1 MFLSYLKFLYHSKNQ
16 YSVHSP
22 FVYQFLI
29 NGLYKKLDKTAYKS
43 LKLGNIIS
51 RKDKI
56 LFKIIHYFQP
66 KTILQIGKREATIVV
81 QLASK
86 SSKITTVEGF
96 KNIENSTQDNFDSFQ
111 FKNFNLQNKTFN
123 DFLNN
128 SPENT
133 FFDAIYIAYPATL
146 DYFNQLINYIC
157 NDSFIILDG
166 IHRNKEIK
174 KTWYKIKN
182 HEKVTVSIDL
192 FYFGLIFFRK
202 EQEKQHFI
210 LRS

>member
-29 NGLYKKLDKTAYKS
+29 NGLYKKLDKTAHKS
-43 LKLGNIIS
+43 LKLGNLIS

-66 KTILQIGKREATIVV
+66 KTILEIGKNKASIVM
-81 QLASK
+81 QIASK
-86 SSKITTVEGF
+86 TAKITTVEGF
-96 KNIENSTQDNFDSFQ
+96 KNTENSTQDNYDSFQ
-111 FKNFNLQNKTFN
+111 LKNFNLQNKTLN

-128 SPENT
+128 LPENT

-146 DYFNQLINYIC
+146 DYFNHLINNIH
-157 NDSFIILDG
+157 NDSFIVLNIIYD
-166 IHRNKEIK
+166 NYDTQKAWNE
-174 KTWYKIKN
+174 IKN
-182 HEKVTVSIDL
+182 HEKVTASIDL